1 MTSTIRLFGKRG
13 RAGDLMRGKARVAP
27 EVDTT
32 GNEFR
37 ALPVVST
44 STARGTTMP
53 EQGSALA
60 ARLARLLCWVGRHD
74 FRIVE
79 VGDGTGARP
88 SMAVSRWSNILV
100 V

>member
-13 RAGDLMRGKARVAP
+13 RAGDLMRGKARVA
-27 EVDTT
+27 
-32 GNEFR
+32 
-37 ALPVVST
+37 PVVST

-79 VGDGTGARP
+79 VGVGDGTGARP